1 MTAPGF
7 LYFPESTESAKG
19 GDEERETGK
28 TALLVFAE
36 HKNLNS
42 KENMDNE

>member
-1 MTAPGF
+1 
-7 LYFPESTESAKG
+7 LSYREDKVR
-19 GDEERETGK
+19 GDEEREARK